1 MWGGEM
7 RPTRILRLSEVLE
20 RFGKKQTAVRDA
32 IAAGLFPS
40 FVQLGGRCIGLP
52 EHELEQIIRARI
64 AGLSDDDIRKLVERI
79 HADRARIADELSGG
93 VA

>member
-1 MWGGEM
+1 M
-7 RPTRILRLSEVLE
+7 RTTRILRLSEVLE

-64 AGLSDDDIRKLVERI
+64 AGLPDADIRKLVDRI
-79 HADRARIADELSGG
+79 HADRTADAENLKGG
-93 VA
+93 A

>member
-1 MWGGEM
+1 MK
-7 RPTRILRLSEVLE
+7 PVRILRLAEVLE
-20 RFGKKQTAVRDA
+20 RYGKKETATRDA

-64 AGLSDDDIRKLVERI
+64 AGLPDADIRKLVERI
-79 HADRARIADELSGG
+79 HADRARAAAELIGG
-93 VA
+93 AA

>member
-1 MWGGEM
+1 M
-7 RPTRILRLSEVLE
+7 RTTRILRLSEVLE

-64 AGLSDDDIRKLVERI
+64 AGLPDADIRKLVDRI
-79 HADRARIADELSGG
+79 HADRTADVENLKGG
-93 VA
+93 A

>member
-1 MWGGEM
+1 M
-7 RPTRILRLSEVLE
+7 RTTRILRLSEVLE

-64 AGLSDDDIRKLVERI
+64 AGLPDADIRKLVERI
-79 HADRARIADELSGG
+79 HADRTADAERLKGG
-93 VA
+93 A

>member
-1 MWGGEM
+1 MK
-7 RPTRILRLSEVLE
+7 PTKILRLSEVLE
-20 RFGKKQTAVRDA
+20 RYGKKETATRDA

-52 EHELEQIIRARI
+52 EHELEQVIRARI
-64 AGLSDDDIRKLVERI
+64 AGLPDDEIRKLVERI
-79 HADRARIADELSGG
+79 HADRARIADELIGG